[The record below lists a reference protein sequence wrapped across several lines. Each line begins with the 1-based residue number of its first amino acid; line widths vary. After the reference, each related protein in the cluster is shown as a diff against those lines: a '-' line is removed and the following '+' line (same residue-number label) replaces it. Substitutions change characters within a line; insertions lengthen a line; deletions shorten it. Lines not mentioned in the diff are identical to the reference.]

1 MNYLSADNLS
11 KSFGTKILFEGL
23 TLGLDRGQK
32 AALVGR
38 NGCGKT
44 TLLRIL
50 AGKETSDEGSVSIRG
65 GIRSAFLDQNP
76 EFGNAT
82 TAFEAVFTGDDPRL
96 RVVREYEELQSHS
109 DPDPD
114 KLQRVMDD
122 METYKAWDYEAR
134 VREILGQVGIT
145 RMDQDINE
153 LSGGQ
158 RKRLA
163 LARVLIQDPDLLIL
177 DEPTNHLDTDTI
189 EWLEEYLSD
198 RNMTLILVTHDRY
211 FLDRVCNTIIEMD
224 QGQVFKYEG
233 SYEFFLEKREER
245 QHRED
250 SDTSRARNLL
260 RTELEWLRR
269 QPKARTTKSK
279 ARIDAAHELMVRAV
293 GPQREGTVMMNFEAR
308 RTGNKIL
315 EIEHLSKAWGDLVIL
330 DDFSY
335 VFKRGERIGIV
346 GQNGIGKTTFL
357 DIISNRETPDSGT
370 SVAGE
375 TISFGYYQQEGLD
388 FKPGQKVIEVI
399 TAAAEQVQM
408 GKGEVLGAS
417 QALTM
422 FGFPPNVQYQPVEL
436 LSGGEKRRLF
446 LLRILME
453 QPNFL
458 ILDEPTND
466 LDIITLN
473 TLEQFLASFP
483 GCLLIVSHDRY
494 FLDKLCDQLFIF
506 EGEGKIKPFNGT
518 FRDYREKRA
527 ADLAAKR
534 SGKIEPVVLP
544 KEEAKPKK
552 QEEKKLSFKEQREYE
567 QLEAEI
573 SKLEARKLELGEMM
587 NAGKGDFSAL
597 QAWAAELE
605 KLGAELEAKEMRWL
619 ELADRVNQ

>member
-346 GQNGIGKTTFL
+346 GQNGMRNGWCRRITA
-357 DIISNRETPDSGT
+357 P
-370 SVAGE
+370 
-375 TISFGYYQQEGLD
+375 GLD
-388 FKPGQKVIEVI
+388 HDLSRVGSEDFDRRRERRLGKCMCIHPQVEWPCDPFSLAHFADCLTDGDNMRLVEGII
-399 TAAAEQVQM
+399 GGAAAM
-408 GKGEVLGAS
+408 ARCTKGDRLGSVLGIRLA
-417 QALTM
+417 
-422 FGFPPNVQYQPVEL
+422 GIVGRKQP
-436 LSGGEKRRLF
+436 RH
-446 LLRILME
+446 I
-453 QPNFL
+453 
-458 ILDEPTND
+458 
-466 LDIITLN
+466 
-473 TLEQFLASFP
+473 
-483 GCLLIVSHDRY
+483 
-494 FLDKLCDQLFIF
+494 DQ
-506 EGEGKIKPFNGT
+506 
-518 FRDYREKRA
+518 
-527 ADLAAKR
+527 
-534 SGKIEPVVLP
+534 
-544 KEEAKPKK
+544 
-552 QEEKKLSFKEQREYE
+552 
-567 QLEAEI
+567 
-573 SKLEARKLELGEMM
+573 
-587 NAGKGDFSAL
+587 
-597 QAWAAELE
+597 
-605 KLGAELEAKEMRWL
+605 
-619 ELADRVNQ
+619 